1 MQDPFIGEI
10 SLLSFNY
17 APVDWNLCDGT
28 TLQVSQYQALF
39 ALIGYTYGG
48 SGQTFQLPDLRGRVV
63 VNQGAG
69 PGLTAMTIGQKAGT
83 NNTTALGTG
92 AALLTVSNLPSHT
105 HALNSSAV
113 ATTNVRV
120 GTMAVTGNS
129 NTPNGNTL
137 TSQAVNSYATIPT
150 SGPTGSLGGVSAT
163 TTLTGTTGAVTGGS
177 TSPQPVAV
185 NFTSNPI
192 SVMQP
197 YLVLNYCIALYG
209 IYPTRP

>member
-10 SLLSFNY
+10 SLLTFDW
-17 APVDWNLCDGT
+17 APVDWHLCDGA
-28 TLQVSQYQALF
+28 TLSVSQYQALF
-39 ALIGYTYGG
+39 ALIGYNYGG
-48 SGQTFQLPDLRGRVV
+48 SGQNFQLPDLRGRVV
-63 VNQGAG
+63 VNQGTG
-69 PGLTAMTIGQKAGT
+69 PGLTPMVIAQKSGT
-83 NNTTALGTG
+83 NTTTATG
-92 AALLTVSNLPSHT
+92 SGSALLTVNNLPSHT
-105 HALNSSAV
+105 HGLNSSAV

-163 TTLTGTTGAVTGGS
+163 TTLTGTTGAVTGGP

-185 NFTSNPI
+185 GFATNPI

-197 YLVLNYCIALYG
+197 YIVLNYCIALYG
-209 IYPTRP
+209 LYPTRP

>member
-48 SGQTFQLPDLRGRVV
+48 SGQSFQLPDLRGRVV
-63 VNQGAG
+63 VNQGAA
-69 PGLTAMTIGQKAGT
+69 PGLTAMTIGQKNGA
-83 NNTTALGTG
+83 NTSTATGTG
-92 AALLTVSNLPSHT
+92 ATVLVSANLPNHT
-105 HALNSSAV
+105 HGLNGSAI

-120 GTMAVTGNS
+120 GTMAVTGNV

-137 TSQAVNSYATIPT
+137 TSQTVNSYATIPT
-150 SGPTGSLGGVSAT
+150 SGPTGSMGGVSAT
-163 TTLTGTTGAVTGGS
+163 TTLSGTTGAVTGAP
-177 TSPQPVAV
+177 TTPQPVSV
-185 NFTSNPI
+185 SFTSTPF

-209 IYPTRP
+209 LYPTRP